1 MLNIL
6 RNLISWIYP
15 IRIEETNGELHH
27 VLEVNMYRGKKYLDT
42 ENVNYSFGAL
52 QEVFD
57 HAFVQ
62 TNLYSKKINSVLIL
76 GFGSG
81 CVANLLLKHCNPNM
95 HITGVEA
102 DSEVI
107 RLTEKHF
114 PLTNPDRTII
124 IHEDALRFVAKER
137 NQYDLII
144 VDLFLEDI
152 VPDECQSRDFLL
164 LLRKLLTENGIVY
177 FNKMDNEQMNLGG
190 NELEKRMKTVFH
202 SVEDIRVH
210 RGGAGNHVYYAKL
223 K

>member
-1 MLNIL
+1 ME
-6 RNLISWIYP
+6 RA
-15 IRIEETNGELHH
+15 NGDLDH

-42 ENVNYSFGAL
+42 ANVNYSYGAL

-57 HAFVQ
+57 HAFIH
-62 TNLYSKKINSVLIL
+62 TNLYSKKINSCLIL

-81 CVANLLLKHCNPNM
+81 CVAELLLKNCNSEM
-95 HITGVEA
+95 IITGVEA

-124 IHEDALRFVAKER
+124 IHEDALMFVAKER

-144 VDLFLEDI
+144 VDIFLEDS
-152 VPDECQSRDFLL
+152 VPDECQSREFLL
-164 LLRKLLTENGIVY
+164 LLKKLLTENGMVY
-177 FNKMDNEQMNLGG
+177 FNKMDNEQMNLRG
-190 NELEKRMKTVFH
+190 NELEKRMKSVFH
-202 SVEDIRVH
+202 SVEDIRVY
-210 RGGAGNHVYYAKL
+210 RGGAGNHVYCAKL